1 VLVAALEAVGDE
13 VDTLADPGACDTHAE
28 LDRFDVVILDA
39 GGGGLEALGRIR
51 RRGVEVPVLVASG
64 DRVERPGDPFTRC
77 AMKPIPLET
86 LDRELAS
93 LAALRARD

>member
-1 VLVAALEAVGDE
+1 MRELTRRGLLTAGADDRHHISSAVVLAHPEQRADVSGRLAAM
-13 VDTLADPGACDTHAE
+13 
-28 LDRFDVVILDA
+28 
-39 GGGGLEALGRIR
+39 
-51 RRGVEVPVLVASG
+51 RGVEVPVLVASG

-93 LAALRARD
+93 LAALRARG